1 VVLLLENNRTSYAS
15 SAIKQISNLYG
26 AIWGGF
32 YGLVKAIDFFKAPLV
47 FNFPPHAKSSASV
60 GLLLVELGLE
70 KALRTHTL
78 TKHTLFLSP

>member
-32 YGLVKAIDFFKAPLV
+32 YGLVKAIDFFKAPLL
-47 FNFPPHAKSSASV
+47 FNFPPRTP
-60 GLLLVELGLE
+60 
-70 KALRTHTL
+70 KAVRAGFYWLNL
-78 TKHTLFLSP
+78 D